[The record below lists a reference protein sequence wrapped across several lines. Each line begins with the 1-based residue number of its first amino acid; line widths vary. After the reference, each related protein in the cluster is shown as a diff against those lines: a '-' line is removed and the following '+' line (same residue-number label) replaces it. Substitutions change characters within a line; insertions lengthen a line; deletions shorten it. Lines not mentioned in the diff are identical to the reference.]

1 MRCCWGVS
9 DMLPESVIAK
19 LPRGTTYGYPDTT
32 LADVLIVP
40 EIDTLRRIWPTVKDQ
55 DVAVIVFDAEVRL
68 QFWQIPPLDMS
79 VPLTKQL
86 RSTNTIKYRAR
97 NHIKQLL
104 NKTAKS
110 FVSNFVT
117 LVYKNRDPE
126 KQAQLRN
133 EVFGAVWKG
142 ERVKYASKVNKK
154 ATELLTL
161 LNSEDAINLEQALQE
176 IRANKPVNAVAKAHG
191 IASFDLNYVIKFM
204 SK

>member
-1 MRCCWGVS
+1 M
-9 DMLPESVIAK
+9 
-19 LPRGTTYGYPDTT
+19 
-32 LADVLIVP
+32 
-40 EIDTLRRIWPTVKDQ
+40 
-55 DVAVIVFDAEVRL
+55 IVFDAEVRL

-126 KQAQLRN
+126 KQAQLRK
-133 EVFGAVWKG
+133 EVFGALWKG